1 MGKTDAYPWNTFD
14 APTLDG
20 FNLLIARLN
29 ALHVEVKKLA
39 AEIDQLRGAEP
50 EGQALPPMERMP
62 PRMYEALRGVH
73 DAVTHIADT
82 ESAGDRE
89 RLMAAIAPLSELL
102 AIDTILS
109 DEVAGEAGDPVRA
122 GQSSLMP
129 KTDEPGSLFEGKRRA
144 RRRKRK

>member
-29 ALHVEVKKLA
+29 ALHAEVKKLA

-50 EGQALPPMERMP
+50 EGRALAPMERMP
-62 PRMYEALRGVH
+62 PRMHAVLQGVR
-73 DAVTHIADT
+73 DTIAHIADT
-82 ESAGDRE
+82 ESAGNRE
-89 RLMAAIAPLSELL
+89 RLMVAIAPLSELL

-109 DEVAGEAGDPVRA
+109 DEVAGEAGDPPRA
-122 GQSSLMP
+122 GLISRMP